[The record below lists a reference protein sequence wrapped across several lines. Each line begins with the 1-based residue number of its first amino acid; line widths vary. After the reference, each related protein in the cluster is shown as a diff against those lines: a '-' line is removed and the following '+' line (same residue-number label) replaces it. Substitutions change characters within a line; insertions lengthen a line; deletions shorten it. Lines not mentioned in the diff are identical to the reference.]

1 MEVGET
7 ECEPL
12 VGWLP
17 LQALLAVQELAS
29 VLVQD
34 RVLLLPETRADG
46 EAEMVTVG
54 AGVGGGGGVAV
65 TVMVALAEALPPVPV
80 QDKL

>member
-7 ECEPL
+7 ECEPV

-17 LQALLAVQELAS
+17 LQALLAVHELAS

-34 RVLLLPETRADG
+34 RVLLLPETRDDG
-46 EAEMVTVG
+46 EALRLTVG
-54 AGVGGGGGVAV
+54 AGGGGV
-65 TVMVALAEALPPVPV
+65 TVLDTVAVALT
-80 QDKL
+80 